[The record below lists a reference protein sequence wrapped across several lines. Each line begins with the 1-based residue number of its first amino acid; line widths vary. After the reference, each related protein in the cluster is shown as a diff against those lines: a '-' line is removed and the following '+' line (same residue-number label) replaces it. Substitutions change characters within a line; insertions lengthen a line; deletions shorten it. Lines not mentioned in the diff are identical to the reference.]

1 MGRKNIW
8 LYCDELLR
16 RIKGYKLASMVVGI
30 AEESDMIVAENAT
43 YPFGSFI
50 SDVGGAAGLILGMNI
65 LGLIKL
71 AKRCY
76 SVIDGLTII
85 NNIIKY

>member
-1 MGRKNIW
+1 
-8 LYCDELLR
+8 
-16 RIKGYKLASMVVGI
+16 LASMVIGI
-30 AEESDMIVAENAT
+30 SEESNLIVAENAT

-71 AKRCY
+71 AKKSY
-76 SVIDGLTII
+76 SFILGF
-85 NNIIKY
+85 KYEVLSNVTF